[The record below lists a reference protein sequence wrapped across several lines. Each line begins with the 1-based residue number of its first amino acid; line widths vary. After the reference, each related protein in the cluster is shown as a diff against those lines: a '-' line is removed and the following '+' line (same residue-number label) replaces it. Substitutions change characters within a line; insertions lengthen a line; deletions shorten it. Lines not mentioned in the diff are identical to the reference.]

1 VDTLERL
8 RGRLAERYQV
18 ERELGQG
25 GMATVFLARDVR
37 HQRMVAIKVLH
48 PEIALSLGTERF
60 EREIL
65 LAAQLQ
71 HPHILGLIDSG
82 ESDGLLYYV
91 MPFVEGESLR
101 DRLVREGPLPIDDA
115 IQIALEVADALGYA
129 HSHGVIHRDIKPEN
143 ILLSG
148 GHALVADFGIA
159 RAATEA
165 GQKLTQTG
173 MSLGTPTYMSPEQA
187 TGDPVGPT
195 ADLYSL
201 GCVLFEMLAGEPPF
215 SAKSAPALMARHALE
230 AVPSIRI
237 VRDTVPEEVEDAIF
251 ASMAKVPADRP
262 KDAAHFAEMLG
273 LPLGATS
280 SRRAAIR
287 QTASR
292 RVPTGTRR
300 AIPLEA
306 PWWRRPWVLAGAAV
320 ILAGVGV
327 AAWLGNRG
335 GSTAYLTAEDRARAR
350 RIAVLYFAHPS
361 GEADLAPVADALT
374 ESLIRSL
381 RDAKLEVTSQN
392 GVARYRGTDTPRDS
406 IARALQ
412 IGTLIEGSV
421 VPEGSDR
428 VRVTTWLTD
437 SEGNELGRRT
447 NVLIPRD
454 SLFAAEAAVSHQVS
468 VRLREQLGLELRQA
482 EDRARAGNAQAWTL
496 YQRAQTTRKEGERA
510 AVSDRAEG
518 LQRLAIA
525 NSLLVAAASGDRSWV
540 EPLIARGEVALSR
553 ARLVS
558 ERTDRMRWIDSGLVF
573 AGRAVETDPTSAA
586 ALALRGGLRFAKYRL
601 TDPTDP
607 AARSELLR
615 NAEADL
621 QNAVT
626 ADGTLA
632 AAYATLSS
640 IQYEKKDVHAALTMA
655 RNAYEAD
662 AYLANADNILAS
674 LSDAAY
680 DTEQFAESDKWCA
693 EGARRFPGDYRF
705 TMCQLWGMITP
716 DAVPNPDQAWRLA
729 RRVDSVAPA
738 ASRALLAHMAR
749 MIVGG
754 ATGKRRA
761 GSENPLGD
769 SARRV
774 LVRARGDADVD
785 PEHELPG
792 YEAIMRAQIGDLDS
806 AIVLLRQYVAY
817 HPDHSFEVGGNV
829 HWWWRELKA
838 KPEFQALLARKH

>member
-37 HQRMVAIKVLH
+37 HQRAVAIKVLH

-230 AVPSIRI
+230 SVPSIRI

-273 LPLGATS
+273 IPLGSTS
-280 SRRAAIR
+280 SRRASIR

-292 RVPTGTRR
+292 RVPTGAHRMT
-300 AIPLEA
+300 PLEA
-306 PWWRRPWVLAGAAV
+306 PWWRRPWMLTGAAV

-381 RDAKLEVTSQN
+381 RDAKLEVISQN
-392 GVARYRGTDTPRDS
+392 GVVRYRGADTPRDS

-421 VPEGSDR
+421 VPEGADR

-437 SEGNELGRRT
+437 ADGNELGRRT

-454 SLFAAEAAVSHQVS
+454 SLFAAEDAVSRQVS

-482 EDRARAGNAQAWTL
+482 EDRARAGNAQAWTF

-510 AVSDRAEG
+510 AVNDRAEG

-525 NSLLVAAASGDRSWV
+525 DSLLVAAAVRRSLLDRAAHRPRRSRPLTGTPRVRAHRSDALDRLGARVRRPGTGDRWNQRSRPRAPGRS
-540 EPLIARGEVALSR
+540 PLREVSPDGPDRSDGPRRITEKCRSGPSERGHGRRDTRRGLRHTQLDPVREEGRARRAHHGAECLRSRCLSR
-553 ARLVS
+553 QCR
-558 ERTDRMRWIDSGLVF
+558 
-573 AGRAVETDPTSAA
+573 
-586 ALALRGGLRFAKYRL
+586 
-601 TDPTDP
+601 
-607 AARSELLR
+607 
-615 NAEADL
+615 
-621 QNAVT
+621 
-626 ADGTLA
+626 
-632 AAYATLSS
+632 
-640 IQYEKKDVHAALTMA
+640 
-655 RNAYEAD
+655 
-662 AYLANADNILAS
+662 
-674 LSDAAY
+674 
-680 DTEQFAESDKWCA
+680 
-693 EGARRFPGDYRF
+693 
-705 TMCQLWGMITP
+705 
-716 DAVPNPDQAWRLA
+716 
-729 RRVDSVAPA
+729 
-738 ASRALLAHMAR
+738 
-749 MIVGG
+749 
-754 ATGKRRA
+754 
-761 GSENPLGD
+761 
-769 SARRV
+769 
-774 LVRARGDADVD
+774 
-785 PEHELPG
+785 
-792 YEAIMRAQIGDLDS
+792 
-806 AIVLLRQYVAY
+806 
-817 HPDHSFEVGGNV
+817 
-829 HWWWRELKA
+829 
-838 KPEFQALLARKH
+838 